1 MLEERGCHDVSGL
14 ISARQTPRGAISE
27 QRPRLYGHDM
37 QMKVSLEGL
46 FFFFFF
52 LQEPEVLQD
61 RPLKRG

>member
-14 ISARQTPRGAISE
+14 ISARQSPRGAISE

-46 FFFFFF
+46 FFSFFFT
-52 LQEPEVLQD
+52 
-61 RPLKRG
+61 GA